1 MITKSFLSIICL
13 LFALPFQT
21 TAQEWELEKDKADI
35 QVFTKKVEGSA
46 FKAYRAVMEMQT
58 TVAAL
63 DKLMRDQ
70 EAMTTW
76 FDRCLKCEQL
86 KQVSENEFYIYFVND
101 GPWPVQDRDNI
112 SHAIFEY
119 REDGGLL
126 ISLTGVADYLPTK
139 KNLVRLP
146 VITAHWEFQ
155 PLANGKVKIVQQA
168 HIDLG
173 GSVPGWVANLA
184 LVDSPFNTMVNLR
197 KTLRERAKQ

>member
-1 MITKSFLSIICL
+1 MIIRPFLYL
-13 LFALPFQT
+13 LFLVVAFQFQAI
-21 TAQEWELEKDKADI
+21 AQEWELEKDKAGI
-35 QVFTKKVEGSA
+35 QVFTKKVEGSP
-46 FKAYRAVMEMQT
+46 FKAYRAVMTMQT

-63 DKLMRDQ
+63 DTLMRDQ
-70 EAMTTW
+70 QAMTTW

-86 KQVSENEFYIYFVND
+86 KQVSDNEFYIYFVND

-126 ISLTGVADYLPTK
+126 ISLTGVADYLPKK

-155 PLANGKVKIVQQA
+155 PLADGKVKIVQQA

-184 LVDSPFNTMVNLR
+184 VVDSPYNTMVNLR
-197 KTLRERAKQ
+197 NTLIERAK